1 MNYCIVAFGV
11 MLLIAGGTWIF
22 DGRKH
27 YKGPQLDVQGLLDG
41 NVEAMDPVHGLDTSN
56 KTQEEMVEG
65 RSSVPIDA

>member
-11 MLLIAGGTWIF
+11 MLLIAGTTWIF

-27 YKGPQLDVQGLLDG
+27 YEGPHLDIQALIDG
-41 NVEAMDPVHGLDTSN
+41 QVEGMETVRTTESAN

-65 RSSVPIDA
+65 RQSVPIDA